1 MHSTAINIMTNINN
15 NIMTKTHKDLEVWK
29 NAIDFVV
36 DIYRSSE
43 NFPPEERYGL
53 KSQICRAAVSIPSNI
68 AEGAGRQ
75 SSKEF
80 VHFLSIA
87 LGSLSEVETQ
97 LIISERLSYMSDI
110 CLLIDKLNL
119 IRRQI
124 IGLKKSLEKR

>member
-1 MHSTAINIMTNINN
+1 MHRTAINIITNINN

>member
-1 MHSTAINIMTNINN
+1 MIRS
-15 NIMTKTHKDLEVWK
+15 KKDVDAWK
-29 NAIDFVV
+29 NAIDLVV
-36 DIYRSSE
+36 DIYKCTE